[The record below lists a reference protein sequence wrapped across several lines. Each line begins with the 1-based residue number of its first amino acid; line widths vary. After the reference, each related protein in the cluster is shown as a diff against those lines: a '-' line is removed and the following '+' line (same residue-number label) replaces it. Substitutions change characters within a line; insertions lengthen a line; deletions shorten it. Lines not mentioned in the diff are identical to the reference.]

1 LISQTYF
8 FKIFFVPD
16 SNLEIK
22 NSFGRVVLKSH
33 QVGSNNSNEE
43 DLNAQVNL
51 INDFGFVNSAKHVDS
66 NMSQILRSNT
76 QRYNYDD
83 SNRRN
88 SIQNPK
94 RTSSMHTPIRNS
106 YQPTFVNQITDT
118 SQSSNKN
125 EQVDRAVEVVKTKS
139 FIPGKTLLEQSNNN
153 QSILN
158 KIANNQG
165 QQSQKTSQHINSS
178 FDKSR
183 LKRIDFLKSLSQER
197 EKF

>member
-1 LISQTYF
+1 M
-8 FKIFFVPD
+8 
-16 SNLEIK
+16 
-22 NSFGRVVLKSH
+22 VLKSH

-43 DLNAQVNL
+43 NLNAPQSNL

-66 NMSQILRSNT
+66 SPILRSNT

-94 RTSSMHTPIRNS
+94 RTSSMYTPIRNS
-106 YQPTFVNQITDT
+106 YQPTSVNQFTDT
-118 SQSSNKN
+118 SHSSNKN
-125 EQVDRAVEVVKTKS
+125 EQVDRVIEVVKTKS
-139 FIPGKTLLEQSNNN
+139 FIPGKELLEQSNNN
-153 QSILN
+153 QSISN
-158 KIANNQG
+158 KITNNQER
-165 QQSQKTSQHINSS
+165 QSQKTSQQINSS